1 MTTDPEATI
10 RPFSHLF
17 PSMVA
22 KTPDIDSGEQ
32 PPFNPPAHGKDAP
45 LDSPPVINHGVDYVI
60 VFRYPIKS
68 SGDRLQLE
76 QKVIDGFEALATKLT
91 HAQLFFEVKQ
101 GQERGTL
108 LVLVGCPQ
116 ARLYAEYK
124 AQR

>member
-1 MTTDPEATI
+1 
-10 RPFSHLF
+10 
-17 PSMVA
+17 MVS

-32 PPFNPPAHGKDAP
+32 SPFNPTHDNNSP

-116 ARLYAEYK
+116 ARLYEEYK